1 MKQDFNTLQSY
12 VDEMKATSSG
22 NDKKEIIKKYLNNP
36 FVAKAL
42 IYENSPFK
50 QYHVT
55 SKNILKHSEL
65 YQKLINKE
73 SGVEVTDIFEVLDLL
88 DTRTYTGY
96 DAIGIVNFIITKHYP
111 EHKEL
116 ILNLIDKDLK
126 TRAGASLINKVKPN
140 HIPEFDVA
148 LAQKYEPK
156 HCDFTNETW
165 YASRKLD
172 GCRCIVIVD
181 ENGKATAWSR
191 QGKQFETLGN
201 VLADVEW
208 MSLEPNTVL
217 DGEICIVDEDGNE
230 DFQSIMK
237 EIRRKDHTIQNPKYI
252 VFDMLTMDEFNSK
265 TSTRTL
271 SQRESDLWDTLFVSP
286 DTIEVLEQEVVH
298 NEDDFHKWQ
307 KMASDGDWE
316 GFMLRRDCEYEGKR
330 SKNLLKV
337 KTFFDDEYKVI
348 DCSFAPFRFVEDGRE
363 QEEVVLSNIIIEHKG
378 YKVQVGSGFSLDQ
391 RKHYMKNPKEIIGKT
406 VTVQYFEETHN
417 QEGGISLRFPTV
429 KTIYEN
435 GRDC

>member
-1 MKQDFNTLQSY
+1 MRQDFIKLQSY
-12 VDEMKATSSG
+12 VDEMKATSSS
-22 NDKKEIIKKYLNNP
+22 NNKKEIIEKYLKNP

-42 IYENSPFK
+42 IYENHPLK
-50 QYHVT
+50 QYNIT
-55 SKNILKHSEL
+55 STNIVKNPEL
-65 YQKLINKE
+65 LIN
-73 SGVEVTDIFEVLDLL
+73 SYYNVFDLL
-88 DTRTYTGY
+88 NDLNDRVITGHN
-96 DAIGIVNFIITKHYP
+96 AIASVNGYIQQYP

-140 HIPEFDVA
+140 YIPEFKVA
-148 LAQKYEPK
+148 LAKEYEPK

-181 ENGKATAWSR
+181 EYGRATAWSR
-191 QGKQFETLGN
+191 QGKQFDTLGK
-201 VLADVEW
+201 VLKDIER
-208 MSLEPNTVL
+208 LGCPNTVF
-217 DGEICIVDEDGNE
+217 DGEICIVDDNGNE

-252 VFDMLTMDEFNSK
+252 MFDCLTLDEFNNK
-265 TSTRTL
+265 TSDAPLSARLESLEELLEVIEDYPTL
-271 SQRESDLWDTLFVSP
+271 D
-286 DTIEVLEQEVVH
+286 VLEQVIVH
-298 NEDDFHKWQ
+298 NEDDFAKWQ
-307 KMASDGDWE
+307 KLASEGGWE
-316 GFMLRRDCEYEGKR
+316 GFMLRKDCEYEGKR

-429 KTIYEN
+429 KHIYEN